1 MHMVYDFFIACLHA
15 YMQMD
20 SMMFYDWLTIE
31 QDFDYQLPILGD
43 IAYQRIHIESGEASA
58 LMPANFSA

>member
-1 MHMVYDFFIACLHA
+1 
-15 YMQMD
+15 
-20 SMMFYDWLTIE
+20 MMFYDWLTIE